1 LVEKTAIATTS
12 GTSVGSSSEVN
23 SPANIK
29 PTKSKG
35 NTIKELDEI
44 MENLDLK
51 ESSGYLDVASE
62 GNLDNISNLSKEDFM
77 ACYGNVSGNSEDTW
91 KSHLELYDDE
101 QKILSSSYSHDT
113 SNRHQVCVVIN
124 DTSEEFDN
132 KNNPVINPQ
141 NLERGGGNH

>member
-1 LVEKTAIATTS
+1 
-12 GTSVGSSSEVN
+12 VGSSSKVN
-23 SPANIK
+23 LPVSIEPM
-29 PTKSKG
+29 KSKG
-35 NTIKELDEI
+35 NTIKELNGI

-77 ACYGNVSGNSEDTW
+77 ACYGNVSGNFEDTW

-101 QKILSSSYSHDT
+101 QKILTSGYSHST
-113 SNRHQVCVVIN
+113 SNRHQVCIIIN

-132 KNNPVINPQ
+132 ENNPVINPQ
-141 NLERGGGNH
+141 NLERGGNH